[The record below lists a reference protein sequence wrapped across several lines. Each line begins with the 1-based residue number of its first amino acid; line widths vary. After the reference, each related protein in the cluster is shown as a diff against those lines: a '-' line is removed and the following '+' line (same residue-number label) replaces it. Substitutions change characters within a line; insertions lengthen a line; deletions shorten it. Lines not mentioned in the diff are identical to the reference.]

1 MNGYIR
7 LYRKI
12 VDWEWYTDTKTKALF
27 IHLLLLANHDDKKW
41 RGEII
46 KRGELVTSRSSLSSQ
61 TGLSE
66 QQIRTSLR
74 KLRSTNDITIKTT
87 NKNTLI
93 MVVKYDF
100 YQSDEQTKMERA
112 TNGLTNNQ
120 PSSNHQITTNK
131 NDKNNKKEKNNIYS
145 RVPDDVDL
153 SIAENEE
160 IPYEEIVGYLNNL
173 ANTNYRYQTIATK
186 DKIKARWDE
195 GFRLSDFKT
204 VIKNKCDDWLNTELE
219 KYLRPETLFGNKFES
234 YLNQKQKRDVE
245 DVPEWYEDTK
255 QTKPSDELL
264 KSIRD
269 IQRKLWIEEENQNVD

>member
-74 KLRSTNDITIKTT
+74 KLQSTNDITIKTT

-269 IQRKLWIEEENQNVD
+269 IQRKLRIEEENQNVD